1 MKDNFSIIQSL
12 CRAIVAN
19 QEELIR
25 FQLERLAHDYDNKG
39 KEKEARSIRSYIG
52 RIGTVDSMTA
62 INLTTSSVVIGEQLS
77 KNVVIPTDKETAVPL
92 LEIFFQEDLPSY
104 GPLFN
109 NKVMEAVK
117 SLTLEW
123 THYEELI
130 KSNAAPSRSCLVYGL
145 PGTGKTHLAM
155 WIAKMVKLPIVLARL
170 DGLVSSFL
178 GTSSRNIRT
187 LFEFANRYKCILLL
201 DEFDAIAKLRD
212 DPQEIGEVKRV
223 VNSLL
228 QNLDERC
235 KIGFTIGI
243 TNNEKLLD
251 PAVWRRFDAQIEI
264 PLPNEEVVRKLLIEY
279 IYPLKIT
286 TAELTLLTW
295 CLQGAS
301 GADIQKFTNWIKRM
315 NVLNENKENIISLI
329 RRYVILNTGRISHN
343 VKEILN
349 KENSEIINILLNSG
363 LEIKKKDLAE
373 ILSISPSSLSK
384 QISKSN
390 NRKE

>member
-62 INLTTSSVVIGEQLS
+62 VNLTTSSVVIGEQLS
-77 KNVVIPTDKETAVPL
+77 KNVVIPPDKETAVPL

-187 LFEFANRYKCILLL
+187 LFEFANRYK
-201 DEFDAIAKLRD
+201 F
-212 DPQEIGEVKRV
+212 G
-223 VNSLL
+223 
-228 QNLDERC
+228 
-235 KIGFTIGI
+235 
-243 TNNEKLLD
+243 
-251 PAVWRRFDAQIEI
+251 
-264 PLPNEEVVRKLLIEY
+264 
-279 IYPLKIT
+279 
-286 TAELTLLTW
+286 
-295 CLQGAS
+295 
-301 GADIQKFTNWIKRM
+301 
-315 NVLNENKENIISLI
+315 
-329 RRYVILNTGRISHN
+329 
-343 VKEILN
+343 
-349 KENSEIINILLNSG
+349 
-363 LEIKKKDLAE
+363 
-373 ILSISPSSLSK
+373 
-384 QISKSN
+384 
-390 NRKE
+390 